1 MIKQY
6 ELVQF
11 DHRTYL
17 SIPLDELFMR
27 AQGNIN
33 TFCIY
38 NLSKIVRDYIN
49 SHDEA
54 TWKHELSN
62 LYIGFGD
69 TKYTISITEDGD
81 LQMVNIFVNDEEAI
95 SFGIKPSD
103 SIFRFPKLKED

>member
-1 MIKQY
+1 MNIMKKY

-17 SIPLDELFMR
+17 AIPLDELFMM
-27 AQGNIN
+27 AQDNIN

-38 NLSKIVRDYIN
+38 NLAKMARDYIN

-54 TWKHELSN
+54 SWKQELSN

-69 TKYTISITEDGD
+69 TKYTVNITEDRD
-81 LQMVNIFVNDEEAI
+81 LQMLNILVNNEEAI
-95 SFGIKPSD
+95 SFVIKALD
-103 SIFRFPKLKED
+103 SVFRFS